1 MRVRINSTFKSSAFF
16 QFAKYFLMSNV
27 KGRLKYKD
35 RRTAIGL
42 NLRRKI
48 YSFRLVA
55 CQFLNIVSRE
65 IIVQE
70 RPNYKTVS
78 IRSAKKE
85 FNIRE
90 AENRASIELDG
101 NHYPVRPFQFHSA
114 VLPVAGQ
121 KY

>member
-1 MRVRINSTFKSSAFF
+1 MCVRINATFKSSAFF
-16 QFAKYFLMSNV
+16 QFPKYFLISNV
-27 KGRLKYKD
+27 KGRSKYKD
-35 RRTAIGL
+35 WTTATRL

-48 YSFRLVA
+48 YNFRLVA
-55 CQFLNIVSRE
+55 RQFLNIVSRE

-78 IRSAKKE
+78 IRSAEKE
-85 FNIRE
+85 FNIRG
-90 AENRASIELDG
+90 AENRPSIELDG

>member
-1 MRVRINSTFKSSAFF
+1 M
-16 QFAKYFLMSNV
+16 
-27 KGRLKYKD
+27 KYKD
-35 RRTAIGL
+35 WRTATRL

-48 YSFRLVA
+48 YNFRLVA
-55 CQFLNIVSRE
+55 CRFLNIVSRE

-78 IRSAKKE
+78 IRSAEKE
-85 FNIRE
+85 FNIRG
-90 AENRASIELDG
+90 AENRPSIELGG